1 MNLYFQCQI
10 EENQAM
16 NTGKTVFAQ
25 LMTMLPEYEFDKCVA
40 RYKGNYRV
48 RNFSCRDHFY
58 VMSFA
63 QLTRRESLR
72 DIENCLTAFSSKLYH
87 CGIKHAVPR
96 NTLAKANELRDWQ
109 IYADFAQVLIGIAR
123 PLYQDDKDFRLDIDN
138 LVYAFDSTTISLC
151 LTLCPWATF
160 REHKGGVK
168 MHTLLD
174 MRGQIPVF
182 VHLTDASVHDVRAMD
197 ELYIEPAAIYV
208 MDKGYVDFFRLFNLI
223 HQKRAFF
230 VTRAKDNMV
239 YEVVSSNKVDKQT
252 GVISDEYV
260 RLTGYKSS
268 REYPENFRMVT
279 YEDFSTGVVY
289 RFITNNFELPS
300 ITISELYRER
310 WNVELFFK
318 WIKQHLKIKS
328 FYGTT
333 RNAVYSQIWIAI
345 CTYLLIAIAK
355 KRMRIEQSLYTF
367 SQTLGL
373 TLFEKMPI
381 NEIFNKT
388 ATERFSDDHPM
399 LFSFS
404 DF

>member
-1 MNLYFQCQI
+1 MQ
-10 EENQAM
+10 
-16 NTGKTVFAQ
+16 
-25 LMTMLPEYEFDKCVA
+25 
-40 RYKGNYRV
+40 
-48 RNFSCRDHFY
+48 
-58 VMSFA
+58 
-63 QLTRRESLR
+63 
-72 DIENCLTAFSSKLYH
+72 
-87 CGIKHAVPR
+87 
-96 NTLAKANELRDWQ
+96 
-109 IYADFAQVLIGIAR
+109 
-123 PLYQDDKDFRLDIDN
+123 
-138 LVYAFDSTTISLC
+138 
-151 LTLCPWATF
+151 
-160 REHKGGVK
+160 
-168 MHTLLD
+168 TLLD
-174 MRGQIPVF
+174 MSGQIPVF
-182 VHLTDASVHDVRAMD
+182 VHLTDASVHDVKAMD

-208 MDKGYVDFFRLFNLI
+208 MDKGYVDFFRLLNLI

-230 VTRAKDNMV
+230 ITRAKDNMV
-239 YEVVSSNKVDKQT
+239 YEVVSSSEVDKQT
-252 GVISDEYV
+252 GVTSDEYV

-268 REYPENFRMVT
+268 REYPEKFRMVT

-310 WNVELFFK
+310 WNNVELFK

-355 KRMRIEQSLYTF
+355 KRMHIEQSLYTF

-388 ATERFSDDHPM
+388 ATERISDDYPM
-399 LFSFS
+399 LFSFR

>member
-1 MNLYFQCQI
+1 
-10 EENQAM
+10 M

-72 DIENCLTAFSSKLYH
+72 DIENCLTAFSAKLYH

-96 NTLAKANELRDWQ
+96 NTLAKANELRSWQ
-109 IYADFAQVLIGIAR
+109 IYADFAQVLIDIAR
-123 PLYQDDKDFRLDIDN
+123 PLYRDDKDFRLDIDN

-182 VHLTDASVHDVRAMD
+182 VHLTDASVHDVKAID

-239 YEVVSSNKVDKQT
+239 YEVVSSNEVDKQT

-260 RLTGYKSS
+260 KLTGYKSS
-268 REYPENFRMVT
+268 REYPEKFRMVT

-388 ATERFSDDHPM
+388 YTERISDDYPM

>member
-1 MNLYFQCQI
+1 
-10 EENQAM
+10 M

-72 DIENCLTAFSSKLYH
+72 DIENCLTAFSAKLYH

-96 NTLAKANELRDWQ
+96 NTLAKANELRSWQ
-109 IYADFAQVLIGIAR
+109 IYADFAQVLIDIAR
-123 PLYQDDKDFRLDIDN
+123 PLYRDDKDFRLDIDN

-182 VHLTDASVHDVRAMD
+182 VHLTDASVHDVKAID

-239 YEVVSSNKVDKQT
+239 YEVVSSNEVDKQT

-260 RLTGYKSS
+260 SLTGYKSS
-268 REYPENFRMVT
+268 REYPEKFRMVT

-355 KRMRIEQSLYTF
+355 KRMHIEQSLYTF

-388 ATERFSDDHPM
+388 VTERISDDYPM

>member
-1 MNLYFQCQI
+1 
-10 EENQAM
+10 
-16 NTGKTVFAQ
+16 
-25 LMTMLPEYEFDKCVA
+25 
-40 RYKGNYRV
+40 
-48 RNFSCRDHFY
+48 
-58 VMSFA
+58 
-63 QLTRRESLR
+63 
-72 DIENCLTAFSSKLYH
+72 
-87 CGIKHAVPR
+87 
-96 NTLAKANELRDWQ
+96 
-109 IYADFAQVLIGIAR
+109 
-123 PLYQDDKDFRLDIDN
+123 
-138 LVYAFDSTTISLC
+138 
-151 LTLCPWATF
+151 
-160 REHKGGVK
+160 
-168 MHTLLD
+168 
-174 MRGQIPVF
+174 
-182 VHLTDASVHDVRAMD
+182 MD

-239 YEVVSSNKVDKQT
+239 YEVVSSNKVDKHT

-268 REYPENFRMVT
+268 IEYPENFRMVT

-355 KRMRIEQSLYTF
+355 KKMRIEQSLYTF

-388 ATERFSDDHPM
+388 VTERFSDDHPM